1 MFVFM
6 VYEIEGA
13 IPLLPFIL
21 EEMDLLSPGSLLQ
34 NPDCDNGHAAI
45 HENCLEH
52 GLGVVILKSNLNP
65 DMATCQ
71 ILFK

>member
-21 EEMDLLSPGSLLQ
+21 EEMDSSGPAVLQ
-34 NPDCDNGHAAI
+34 KPDGDNGHAAI